1 MNHFEFHHEI
11 SNKQFLVKNLMSFS
25 EGIKQNVFDIT
36 PLTYVIDFNEENCD
50 LILNNFLKFFET
62 NMPAELKKK

>member
-1 MNHFEFHHEI
+1 
-11 SNKQFLVKNLMSFS
+11 MSFS

-50 LILNNFLKFFET
+50 LILNNFLKFFEM
-62 NMPAELKKK
+62 NMPIELKKKQQNLQNKANDIRKIVR